1 MKNGSIIVGVDGSPE
16 SNNALRWA
24 ALEAKLRGAKLKAV
38 HCWLYPVGVGIDV
51 YTLPPEEVMEKSAA
65 SALDAAIDAAL
76 EGFDAVP
83 AIERVVVNGS
93 PGHVLTT
100 MSDDAE
106 LVVVGTR
113 GRGGFTGLL
122 LGSAANQ
129 VAHHAKC
136 PAVLI
141 HKELKESQK

>member
-24 ALEAKLRGAKLKAV
+24 VEEAKLRGARLKAV
-38 HCWLYPVGVGIDV
+38 HCWLYPVGIGIDV
-51 YTLPPEEVMEKSAA
+51 YVLPPEDVMEKSAA
-65 SALDAAIDAAL
+65 SALDVAIDAAL
-76 EGFDAVP
+76 EGFEAVP
-83 AIERVVVNGS
+83 PIERVIVNGS
-93 PGHVLTT
+93 AGHILAT
-100 MSDDAE
+100 MSDEAE

-141 HKELKESQK
+141 HKESKA

>member
-1 MKNGSIIVGVDGSPE
+1 
-16 SNNALRWA
+16 
-24 ALEAKLRGAKLKAV
+24 
-38 HCWLYPVGVGIDV
+38 
-51 YTLPPEEVMEKSAA
+51 MEKSAA
-65 SALDAAIDAAL
+65 SALEAAIDTAL

-83 AIERVVVNGS
+83 LIERVVVNGS
-93 PGHVLTT
+93 AGHVLAK

-106 LVVVGTR
+106 LVVLGTR

-141 HKELKESQK
+141 HREPKEAKE

>member
-24 ALEAKLRGAKLKAV
+24 VEEAKLRGVRLKAV
-38 HCWLYPVGVGIDV
+38 HCWLYPIAIGIDV
-51 YTLPPEEVMEKSAA
+51 YTLPSKDGMAKSAA
-65 SALDAAIDAAL
+65 SALDVAVDLAL
-76 EGFDAVP
+76 EGFAGAP
-83 AIERVVVNGS
+83 PIERIVVNGS
-93 PGHVLTT
+93 AGHVLVN

-141 HKELKESQK
+141 HKEAKQ

>member
-24 ALEAKLRGAKLKAV
+24 VEEAKLRGAQLKAV
-38 HCWLYPVGVGIDV
+38 HCWLYPVGIGIDV

-65 SALDAAIDAAL
+65 SALDVAIDAAL
-76 EGFDAVP
+76 EGVDGVP
-83 AIERVVVNGS
+83 PIERVIVNGS
-93 PGHVLTT
+93 PGHVLAM

-122 LGSAANQ
+122 MGSAANQ

-141 HKELKESQK
+141 HKESNR

>member
-16 SNNALRWA
+16 SSNALRWA
-24 ALEAKLRGAKLKAV
+24 VDEAKLRGAQLKAV
-38 HCWLYPVGVGIDV
+38 HCWLYPVGIGIDV
-51 YTLPPEEVMEKSAA
+51 YTLPPEEVMESSAA
-65 SALDAAIDAAL
+65 SALDVAIDAAL
-76 EGFDAVP
+76 EGVDGVP
-83 AIERVVVNGS
+83 PIERVIVNGS
-93 PGHVLTT
+93 PGHVLAM

-113 GRGGFTGLL
+113 GHGGFTGLL
-122 LGSAANQ
+122 MGSAANQ

-141 HKELKESQK
+141 HKESNRK

>member
-24 ALEAKLRGAKLKAV
+24 VEEAKLRGAQLKAV
-38 HCWLYPVGVGIDV
+38 HCWLYPVGIGIDV
-51 YTLPPEEVMEKSAA
+51 YTLPSEEAMEKSAA
-65 SALDAAIDAAL
+65 SALDVAIDAAL
-76 EGFDAVP
+76 EGVDGVP
-83 AIERVVVNGS
+83 PIERVIVNGS
-93 PGHVLTT
+93 PGHVLAM

-122 LGSAANQ
+122 MGSAANQ

-141 HKELKESQK
+141 HKESNR